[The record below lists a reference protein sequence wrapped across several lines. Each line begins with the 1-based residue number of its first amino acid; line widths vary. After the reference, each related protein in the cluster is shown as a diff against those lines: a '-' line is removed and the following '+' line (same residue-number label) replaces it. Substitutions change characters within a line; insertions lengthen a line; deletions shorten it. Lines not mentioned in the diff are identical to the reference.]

1 MKRRE
6 KTRGRPFEVGNRVA
20 VGNRGGGRPPDEFKR
35 IMAELSSREETLE
48 YFKKVLDRDPESD
61 EFLVLATGVQV
72 PIKVDA
78 DTWLKFWREAS
89 AYGFG
94 KATQPVEHSGELQ
107 SRIVIVRPG
116 GK

>member
-1 MKRRE
+1 
-6 KTRGRPFEVGNRVA
+6 
-20 VGNRGGGRPPDEFKR
+20 
-35 IMAELSSREETLE
+35 MAELSSREETLE